1 MYADKIE
8 AEGDVSMNIN
18 ELWVVCLEPELAETA
33 QALAAQLQQPLK
45 FDIDV
50 AGLESPEFVIVFG
63 KYGVSLQQTGR
74 KAPGPIRAEFAEG
87 AVDHRRK
94 FGGGKGQMIAKA
106 VGVKAGV
113 YPKVLDATAGLGK
126 DAFVLATLGCNV
138 QMLERSPVVHALLQD
153 GLTRAREASIVD
165 DPGLAQILTRMQL
178 LAVDSQDYLYQI
190 TETDRPDVV
199 YLDPMF
205 PDRQKAADVKKEM
218 AAFHHVVGK
227 DEDADALLEKALAAA
242 TYRVVV
248 KRPRKA
254 PFIANKTPSYQLE
267 GKSSRYDI
275 YTIKKMPERLG

>member
-1 MYADKIE
+1 M
-8 AEGDVSMNIN
+8 SIN
-18 ELWVVCLEPELAETA
+18 ELWIVCLEPDCADAA
-33 QALAAQLQQPLK
+33 QILAARLQQPLK
-45 FDIDV
+45 FDIDI
-50 AGLESPEFVIVFG
+50 ANLESPEFVIVFD
-63 KYGVSLQQTGR
+63 KQGVSLQQTGR
-74 KAPGPIRAEFAEG
+74 KAPGPIRAEFLEG

-126 DAFVLATLGCNV
+126 DAFVLATLGCTLH
-138 QMLERSPVVHALLQD
+138 MLERSPVVHALLQD
-153 GLTRAREASIVD
+153 GLARAREASLGE
-165 DPGLAQILTRMQL
+165 DPELLQILARMQL
-178 LAVDSQDYLYQI
+178 FAVDSQNYLSSLPAS
-190 TETDRPDVV
+190 DRPDVV

-218 AAFHHVVGK
+218 AAFHHLVGK
-227 DEDADALLEKALAAA
+227 DEDADALLEKALAVAI
-242 TYRVVV
+242 YRVVV

-275 YTIKKMPERLG
+275 YTIKKMPEHLG

>member
-1 MYADKIE
+1 
-8 AEGDVSMNIN
+8 MNNN
-18 ELWVVCLEPELAETA
+18 ELWVVCQVPELADAA
-33 QALAAQLQQPLK
+33 QALAVRLQQPVKL
-45 FDIDV
+45 DIDV
-50 AGLESPEFVIVFG
+50 ASLEVPDFVVLFDQH
-63 KYGVSLQQTGR
+63 GVSLQQTGR

-87 AVDHRRK
+87 SVDHRRK

-126 DAFVLATLGCNV
+126 DAFVLATLGCRV

-153 GLTRAREASIVD
+153 GLTRARSDFE
-165 DPGLAQILTRMQL
+165 DPELAHIIARMEL
-178 LAVDSQDYLYQI
+178 LAVDSQDYLAQI
-190 TETDRPDVV
+190 SDDDKPDVI

-205 PDRQKAADVKKEM
+205 PDRNKTADVKKEM

-227 DEDADALLEKALAAA
+227 DEDADLLLEKALSKAN
-242 TYRVVV
+242 YRVVV

-254 PFIANKTPSYQLE
+254 SFINNKTPSYQLE

-275 YTIKKMPERLG
+275 YTIKKMPEHLG